1 MLLKIRR
8 GKINDQTERTKK
20 LLMLKGLYMKNIYA
34 VIMIVLSIHNNSL
47 HPQIDRRVR
56 YACTIFF
63 FGMKLIFWFGSILN
77 VLSFNI
83 QLHFHGLPELKF
95 LLVLFQF
102 SLVSFLVFQ
111 ANVLVNLQKTQ
122 SICEEQLEMLHFGS

>member
-1 MLLKIRR
+1 
-8 GKINDQTERTKK
+8 
-20 LLMLKGLYMKNIYA
+20 
-34 VIMIVLSIHNNSL
+34 
-47 HPQIDRRVR
+47 
-56 YACTIFF
+56 
-63 FGMKLIFWFGSILN
+63 
-77 VLSFNI
+77 
-83 QLHFHGLPELKF
+83 LPELKF